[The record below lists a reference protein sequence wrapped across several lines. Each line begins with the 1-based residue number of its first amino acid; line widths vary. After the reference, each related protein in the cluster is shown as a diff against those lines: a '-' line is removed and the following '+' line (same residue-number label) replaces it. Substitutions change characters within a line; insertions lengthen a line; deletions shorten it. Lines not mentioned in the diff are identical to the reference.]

1 MTRRRLEHLVMAAG
15 VVAVVLAAV
24 LANARTRLFY
34 ERAEVRRSEVLG
46 RPLSSQD
53 ALAEVVAVTAPVA
66 DAFEK
71 PVRGNAGRGPANLR
85 HQAVALRILTGI
97 NRGRLVLAR
106 NILQFDPAGSAFI
119 ARGSNVRVSMTMSE
133 GSVYDVLIYKPI
145 VRFPVIIYLVAALL
159 CGGIVALRIRGLA
172 LAAALLLSVLGLSL
186 LVFPLVLRG
195 MPPLLA
201 VSAYALLM
209 TMVFLLLLEGWGR
222 KGLAATIGAC
232 GGMAVAVAAVL
243 IAVGP
248 LKLSGYPTT
257 FSIMLKEALP
267 ADHMLSFVSLL
278 TAGTAVCVLGLVL
291 DLGVSIAAA
300 VEAVCRQAG
309 GISSRAALAAG
320 MRMNRD
326 VMGTMLLTLVFVW
339 LGESLHAMMLPDA
352 LYMSGR
358 ELLNNEAMAVELLG
372 LAAGGIGLVATGPIT
387 ALAAVSLF
395 MHAKPQTT
403 ARRREENRLWPL
415 WLVLS
420 VELAI
425 CVACAVCI
433 ASTAGEADRGSPWEQ
448 HGVAAAVPKLT
459 SSADLCQYAREQLSR
474 GNEAQAALALWRA
487 GTLDPR
493 CGLRHRELARI
504 YVNERWFVLAHDE
517 IRQALDLLPNDSDTH
532 YVAGVTWS
540 WLSDEH
546 RAESELKKALELDP
560 KNTNASE
567 ALRTLFGADQP

>member
-1 MTRRRLEHLVMAAG
+1 MTRRRLEHLVVAAG

-34 ERAEVRRSEVLG
+34 ERTEVRRSEVLG

-71 PVRGNAGRGPANLR
+71 PVRGNAGRGPANVR

-195 MPPLLA
+195 VPPILA
-201 VSAYALLM
+201 VSAYAVLIM
-209 TMVFLLLLEGWGR
+209 MVFLLLLEGWNR
-222 KGLAATIGAC
+222 KGLAAIIGAC
-232 GGMAVAVAAVL
+232 GGLVVAVSAVL
-243 IAVGP
+243 LAAGP

-257 FSIMLKEALP
+257 FSMMLKDALP
-267 ADHMLSFVSLL
+267 ADHTLSFVSLL
-278 TAGTAVCVLGLVL
+278 TAGTVVCVLGIVL

-300 VEAVCRQAG
+300 VEAVCRQEG
-309 GISSRAALAAG
+309 GISFRAALAAG

-339 LGESLHAMMLPDA
+339 LGGSLHAMMLPGAFDMTA
-352 LYMSGR
+352 R
-358 ELLNNEAMAVELLG
+358 ELLNSEAIAVELLG
-372 LAAGGIGLVATGPIT
+372 LTAGGIGLVATGPIT

-395 MHAKPQTT
+395 MRVKP
-403 ARRREENRLWPL
+403 REASPRGGQDRLWPL
-415 WLVLS
+415 WLVMS
-420 VELAI
+420 VELAV

-433 ASTAGEADRGSPWEQ
+433 AGSAREACLGSPSERREV
-448 HGVAAAVPKLT
+448 VAGPPKLMP
-459 SSADLCQYAREQLSR
+459 SADLCKYAREQLS
-474 GNEAQAALALWRA
+474 GGTKVQAALALWRA
-487 GTLDPR
+487 STLDPR
-493 CGLRHRELARI
+493 CGLCHRELAR
-504 YVNERWFVLAHDE
+504 
-517 IRQALDLLPNDSDTH
+517 T
-532 YVAGVTWS
+532 
-540 WLSDEH
+540 
-546 RAESELKKALELDP
+546 
-560 KNTNASE
+560 
-567 ALRTLFGADQP
+567 